1 MNIKHYLSAVAAL
14 GLLAAC
20 SEYDPGMSDQAIDL
34 TDAEIETI
42 EEYRANFIARY
53 GEPAEGHTWGFGAK
67 GSEDEMGTRN
77 SEPRSNEWVKVIKG
91 KGQKKNDNGEPLYYD
106 PQNGN
111 AETTVSGHWENW
123 NDGNDPHWVAHQEVP
138 LSNSDVPIAFE
149 KHTGAAAIPGF
160 PVQNY
165 YLSSDY
171 KTSETVQYEGT
182 QLPEN
187 RQGWYHFRFAN
198 SNKEEWF
205 PSEEAILKYMRDNN
219 INDGIMPL
227 GDVASCN
234 TLTDAEVA
242 DVYAEF
248 SKEWHGTNPKIDLK
262 SYFVQQIWKGT
273 AEYTYTN
280 QDGTTGTV
288 VGGDKMDYLV
298 AYGENYSAGDAEH
311 FYNFNGSNFSS
322 GNGGMMLIY
331 DSNTKNFAF
340 HNSWMEE
347 NNTSN
352 PTAATMW
359 DHFRLVELHGNYYV
373 GFDFE
378 SIGEYDKNIP
388 RDHIYN
394 DWIVKIIP
402 GEGTIENPGHKWHRI
417 MCEDLGSTDDYDFN
431 DLVYDVYFTGTND
444 QYTAHIKVLASG
456 GTLPIYVGTYKEDP
470 AREAH
475 QLLQKGKAQK
485 LNGGKLYQPV
495 NVSAGVS
502 ADPVEFEFEMK
513 DASGNWLTGAAGTDP
528 DNIPILVTSTDPSRL
543 ASGKNT
549 FVLPTVKADPVPQK
563 ICIDGNL
570 IDATKV
576 RWMKERK
583 QIESTYTL
591 FDKWVGAGDKGNPE
605 YHFGK
610 SLDWTNHGL
619 ANLGNLQ

>member
-1 MNIKHYLSAVAAL
+1 
-14 GLLAAC
+14 
-20 SEYDPGMSDQAIDL
+20 
-34 TDAEIETI
+34 
-42 EEYRANFIARY
+42 
-53 GEPAEGHTWGFGAK
+53 
-67 GSEDEMGTRN
+67 
-77 SEPRSNEWVKVIKG
+77 
-91 KGQKKNDNGEPLYYD
+91 
-106 PQNGN
+106 
-111 AETTVSGHWENW
+111 
-123 NDGNDPHWVAHQEVP
+123 
-138 LSNSDVPIAFE
+138 
-149 KHTGAAAIPGF
+149 
-160 PVQNY
+160 
-165 YLSSDY
+165 
-171 KTSETVQYEGT
+171 
-182 QLPEN
+182 
-187 RQGWYHFRFAN
+187 
-198 SNKEEWF
+198 
-205 PSEEAILKYMRDNN
+205 
-219 INDGIMPL
+219 
-227 GDVASCN
+227 
-234 TLTDAEVA
+234 
-242 DVYAEF
+242 
-248 SKEWHGTNPKIDLK
+248 
-262 SYFVQQIWKGT
+262 
-273 AEYTYTN
+273 
-280 QDGTTGTV
+280 
-288 VGGDKMDYLV
+288 MDYLV

-322 GNGGMMLIY
+322 GSGGMMLIY

-340 HNSWMEE
+340 HNSWMA
-347 NNTSN
+347 NS
-352 PTAATMW
+352 TAATMW

-456 GTLPIYVGTYKEDP
+456 GTLPIYVGTHTGDP
-470 AREAH
+470 KREAH
-475 QLLQKGKAQK
+475 QLLQDGNAQK

-495 NVSAGVS
+495 NVSAGVT

-513 DASGNWLTGAAGTDP
+513 DASGNWLKGAAGTDP
-528 DNIPILVTSTDPSRL
+528 DYIPILVTSTDPSRL

-591 FDKWVGAGDKGNPE
+591 FDKWVGAGDKGNSD

-610 SLDWTNHGL
+610 PSDWTSHGL